1 MLVTKKIGPSFKDIA
16 TLINNTDFTESI
28 QKLID
33 IQKDR
38 VRTFCNWY
46 YDSNKNKIIIDLD
59 NKGVERNYGDV
70 MFFTS
75 FSVRNS
81 SNKMKKFSENPNEFI
96 MQSLLKKQKK
106 FLDSNS
112 LDGTYA
118 FNMIYN
124 GLVPIY
130 EGRFSTYS
138 ISDYIKL
145 ESSFSAFSK
154 MSFDQYTL
162 SFILQRKDIMT
173 TLLEEVNHLCI
184 NIIVG
189 NVFRKNTLSEYN
201 KGLLLTYFFIAV
213 GVTELKEINRLMDLW
228 RKDIPNSNSI
238 IQTSLTSYI
247 EQEKLMVENDEH
259 NIEEVTP
266 NIFAGIHYLR
276 HIDN

>member
-213 GVTELKEINRLMDLW
+213 GVTELKEINGLMDLW

>member
-130 EGRFSTYS
+130 EGRFATYS

-162 SFILQRKDIMT
+162 SFILQRKDIMN
-173 TLLEEVNHLCI
+173 TLLEEVNHVCI
-184 NIIVG
+184 NVIVG
-189 NVFRKNTLSEYN
+189 NVFRKDTLSDYN

-213 GVTELKEINRLMDLW
+213 GVTELKEINGLMDLW
-228 RKDIPNSNSI
+228 RKEVPNANEIINNSLI
-238 IQTSLTSYI
+238 AYI
-247 EQEKLMVENDEH
+247 DQEKSMVAAN
-259 NIEEVTP
+259 NKKIEEATP
-266 NIFAGIHYLR
+266 NVFAAIHYLR
-276 HIDN
+276 HIS

>member
-1 MLVTKKIGPSFKDIA
+1 MLVTKKNGPSFKDIA
-16 TLINNTDFTESI
+16 ALITSTDFSKSI
-28 QKLID
+28 QKLIHM
-33 IQKDR
+33 QKNS

-59 NKGVERNYGDV
+59 NKGAERSYSDV

-81 SNKMKKFSENPNEFI
+81 SKKMKKFSENPNEFI

-106 FLDSNS
+106 FLDSDS

-138 ISDYIKL
+138 ISDYMKL

-173 TLLEEVNHLCI
+173 TLLEEVNHVCI
-184 NIIVG
+184 NVIVG
-189 NVFRKNTLSEYN
+189 NVFRKDTLSEYN

-213 GVTELKEINRLMDLW
+213 GVTELKEINELMDLW
-228 RKDIPNSNSI
+228 RKEVPNANEIINNS
-238 IQTSLTSYI
+238 LMSYI
-247 EQEKLMVENDEH
+247 DQERT
-259 NIEEVTP
+259 IEEATP
-266 NIFAGIHYLR
+266 NVFAAIHYLR
-276 HIDN
+276 HIS

>member
-1 MLVTKKIGPSFKDIA
+1 MLVTKKNGPSFKDIA
-16 TLINNTDFTESI
+16 ALITSTDFSKSI
-28 QKLID
+28 QKLIHM
-33 IQKDR
+33 QKNS

-59 NKGVERNYGDV
+59 NKGAERSYSDV

-81 SNKMKKFSENPNEFI
+81 SKKMKKFSENPNEFI

-106 FLDSNS
+106 FLDSDS

-138 ISDYIKL
+138 ISDYMKL

-173 TLLEEVNHLCI
+173 TLLEEVNHVCL
-184 NIIVG
+184 NVIVG
-189 NVFRKNTLSEYN
+189 NVFRKDTLSEYN

-213 GVTELKEINRLMDLW
+213 GVTELKEINELIDLW
-228 RKDIPNSNSI
+228 RKEVSNANEIINNS
-238 IQTSLTSYI
+238 LFAYI
-247 EQEKLMVENDEH
+247 DQEKSIVAANDKK
-259 NIEEVTP
+259 IEEATP
-266 NIFAGIHYLR
+266 NVFAAIHYLR
-276 HIDN
+276 HIS

>member
-201 KGLLLTYFFIAV
+201 KGLLLTYFFMAV
-213 GVTELKEINRLMDLW
+213 GVTELKEINELMDLW

-266 NIFAGIHYLR
+266 NIFAGIHYLK

>member
-16 TLINNTDFTESI
+16 TLINNSEFTESI

-33 IQKDR
+33 IQKNS
-38 VRTFCNWY
+38 VRTYCNWY

-106 FLDSNS
+106 FLDSDS

-130 EGRFSTYS
+130 EGRFATYS